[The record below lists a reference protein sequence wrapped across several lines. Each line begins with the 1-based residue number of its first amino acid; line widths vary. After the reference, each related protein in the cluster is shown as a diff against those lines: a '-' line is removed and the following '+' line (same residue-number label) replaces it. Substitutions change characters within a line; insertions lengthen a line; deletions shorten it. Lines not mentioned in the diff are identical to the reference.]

1 MLKELNKDFKE
12 TAIGLIPVDWEAI
25 KLENIVNIYLGLTYT
40 PEYVSEGVPFL
51 SVKDINGGVI
61 NFSKVRYISKSE
73 FLNSTNNAKPKRG
86 DILFGRVGT
95 LGNPILI
102 DMDIDFC
109 IFVSLGFLRLK
120 QENYDRNYLIH
131 WMWSD
136 IFIKQIDSEVSG
148 SSQKNLNTGWLKK
161 FFLTFPP
168 LSEQKEIAQILSTW
182 DDAIDITK
190 KILSNLEI
198 IKKGMTINV
207 LSGKIRF
214 ETFLKDNKISQ
225 RNGYRIPNDWE
236 IKNLSSVLEQVKK
249 PVKPEKD
256 ILYKQLGIR
265 SHAKGIFYK
274 ESVTG
279 QSLGNKSVFAIE
291 PDCFIL
297 NIVFAWE
304 HAIAKTSIAEL
315 DMIVSHRFPMY
326 KPLAS
331 KLDLDYLLFFF
342 KSKKGKDLL
351 GLASPGGAG
360 RNKTLGQK
368 EFLKLK
374 IPIPSIKE
382 QIAIAIFL
390 ETYDSEINLYKQK
403 LENLQL
409 QKKGLMQQLLTGKVR
424 VKYN

>member
-1 MLKELNKDFKE
+1 MIDNVTRKN
-12 TAIGLIPVDWEAI
+12 TSIGLIPTDWEVMKLSDVSKVIMGQSPDSKNYFNYEIGLPLLQGNADIKDRKSIKRIWTNQITKVCEENDIVMSVRAPVGTIAKASFKSCIGRGICSIQSNELIIKQFLYSYLEKYETNWTRLSQGSTFESINKDDI
-25 KLENIVNIYLGLTYT
+25 KLLKI
-40 PEYVSEGVPFL
+40 
-51 SVKDINGGVI
+51 
-61 NFSKVRYISKSE
+61 
-73 FLNSTNNAKPKRG
+73 
-86 DILFGRVGT
+86 
-95 LGNPILI
+95 PI
-102 DMDIDFC
+102 
-109 IFVSLGFLRLK
+109 
-120 QENYDRNYLIH
+120 
-131 WMWSD
+131 
-136 IFIKQIDSEVSG
+136 
-148 SSQKNLNTGWLKK
+148 
-161 FFLTFPP
+161 PP
-168 LSEQKEIAQILSTW
+168 LPEQQKIATILSTW
-182 DDAIDITK
+182 DNAIDTTM
-190 KILSNLEI
+190 KILRNLEI
-198 IKKGMTINV
+198 IKKGMTINI

-214 ETFLKDNKISQ
+214 ETFSKDNKISQ
-225 RNGYRIPNDWE
+225 RNGYKIPDDWE
-236 IKNLSSVLEQVKK
+236 IKNLSSVLEQIKK

-265 SHAKGIFYK
+265 SHTKGIFYK

-304 HAIAKTSIAEL
+304 HAIAKTSVAEL

-374 IPIPSIKE
+374 IPIPPIKE
-382 QIAIAIFL
+382 QKAIAVFL
-390 ETYDSEINLYKQK
+390 ETYDSEIKLHQQK
-403 LENLQL
+403 LQALQL

-424 VKYN
+424 VKTNN

>member
-1 MLKELNKDFKE
+1 MLKEGKNKYKE
-12 TAIGLIPVDWEAI
+12 TSIGLIPVDWEVI

-61 NFSKVRYISKSE
+61 NFSKVRYISKLE

-86 DILFGRVGT
+86 DILYGRVGT

-102 DMDIDFC
+102 DTDIDFC

-161 FFLTFPP
+161 FFLTNPP

-182 DDAIDITK
+182 DNAIITCKKMLEELLRRKQWLAFELLFNNKKHLIGKDIK
-190 KILSNLEI
+190 VLPLSKLLN
-198 IKKGMTINV
+198 
-207 LSGKIRF
+207 R
-214 ETFLKDNKISQ
+214 
-225 RNGYRIPNDWE
+225 
-236 IKNLSSVLEQVKK
+236 IKNPLT
-249 PVKPEKD
+249 PIPEK
-256 ILYKQLGIR
+256 LYKQIGIR
-265 SHAKGIFYK
+265 SHTKGIFYK
-274 ESVTG
+274 EEVSG
-279 QSLGNKSVFAIE
+279 LSLGNKSVFHIE
-291 PDCFIL
+291 PNCFIL

-304 HAIAKTSIAEL
+304 HAIAKTTLNEVGLIA
-315 DMIVSHRFPMY
+315 SHRFPMF
-326 KPLAS
+326 KPVLD
-331 KLDLDYLLFFF
+331 KLDLDYLLHFF
-342 KSKKGKDLL
+342 KSQKGKDLL

-360 RNKTLGQK
+360 RNKTLGQS

-374 IPIPSIKE
+374 IPVPNIKE
-382 QIAIAIFL
+382 QKII
-390 ETYDSEINLYKQK
+390 SEVLDKADEEILLYKK
-403 LENLQL
+403 KITNLQL

-424 VKYN
+424 VKI